1 MDKLYLGLTTVLLIV
16 AIYLI
21 IIDNYLSSL
30 AFFSLGILYVFMGWQ
45 EKANQPKIA
54 LFYFIIGLLII
65 TVTYLGDFISGN
77 IYLSSI
83 EMYESN

>member
-1 MDKLYLGLTTVLLIV
+1 MNKFYYGLTTILLIAAV
-16 AIYLI
+16 YLM

-30 AFFSLGILYVFMGWQ
+30 AFFSLGVLYVIMGWQ

-54 LFYFIIGLLII
+54 LFYLIIGLFII
-65 TVTYLGDFISGN
+65 TVTYLGDFISGK
-77 IYLSSI
+77 IYLSTL

>member
-30 AFFSLGILYVFMGWQ
+30 AFFSLGILYVFIGWQ

-54 LFYFIIGLLII
+54 LFWESRRGVLEEDDRIPKSIWGKIQIIL
-65 TVTYLGDFISGN
+65 
-77 IYLSSI
+77 
-83 EMYESN
+83 

>member
-1 MDKLYLGLTTVLLIV
+1 MNKLYYGLAAILLIAAV
-16 AIYLI
+16 YLM

-30 AFFSLGILYVFMGWQ
+30 AFFSLGVLYVIMGWQ

-54 LFYFIIGLLII
+54 LFYFIIGLFII

-77 IYLSSI
+77 IYLSTI